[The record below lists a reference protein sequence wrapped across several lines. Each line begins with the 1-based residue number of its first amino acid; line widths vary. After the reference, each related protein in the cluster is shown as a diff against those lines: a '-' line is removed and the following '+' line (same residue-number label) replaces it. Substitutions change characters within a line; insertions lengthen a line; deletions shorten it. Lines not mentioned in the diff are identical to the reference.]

1 MLGIASAGGRVGGM
15 FAPLILELARVNI
28 YIPNFILAAVCFVAS
43 WISATL
49 PETQGKSLPQT
60 TEEAKALYKSY
71 K

>member
-15 FAPLILELARVNI
+15 LAPLILELVRVNI
-28 YIPNFILAAVCFVAS
+28 YIPHLILAIVCFAAS
-43 WISATL
+43 WISSTL
-49 PETQGKSLPQT
+49 PETRGKPLPQT